1 MQSLITREN
10 NTKASFRTM
19 IVFIIIQLVHAIYS
33 TIIKFIFNVDVKSER
48 LYYPTN
54 RLINIKNKL
63 DFILH

>member
-19 IVFIIIQLVHAIYS
+19 IVLIIIQLVHAIYS

-48 LYYPTN
+48 L
-54 RLINIKNKL
+54 
-63 DFILH
+63 